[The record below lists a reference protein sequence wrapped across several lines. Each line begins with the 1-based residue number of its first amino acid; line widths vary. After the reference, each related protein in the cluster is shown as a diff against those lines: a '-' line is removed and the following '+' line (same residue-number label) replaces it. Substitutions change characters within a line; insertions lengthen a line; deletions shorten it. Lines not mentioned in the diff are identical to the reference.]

1 MKIRCIAN
9 KGTQLPEIYVNPPLD
24 ITAETEFK
32 LIVGKEYIVYA
43 ISQWQGNL
51 LYCICDERFTYYPI
65 HNPAPLFEIVD
76 ARYSRYWQ
84 VQLATNGLL
93 EIAFEHWFD
102 LPNFYEKLTDGET
115 ETILIFDK
123 IKELMDAEAAIP
135 QPQPFSVE
143 ELLAMPTLQP
153 DRLAKVPG

>member
-9 KGTQLPEIYVNPPLD
+9 KGANLPETYLNLPLD

-43 ISQWQGNL
+43 ISEWQGNL
-51 LYCICDERFTYYPI
+51 SYYICDERFTYYPI

-93 EIAFEHWFD
+93 EIAFEHWFSIPD
-102 LPNFYEKLTDGET
+102 FYEKLTDGET
-115 ETILIFDK
+115 EAVLIFEK
-123 IKELMDAEAAIP
+123 MKELMDAEAEIP
-135 QPQPFSVE
+135 QAPPFSVDK
-143 ELLAMPTLQP
+143 LLSMAPC
-153 DRLAKVPG
+153 LA

>member
-9 KGTQLPEIYVNPPLD
+9 KGTELPEIYLNPPLD
-24 ITAETEFK
+24 ITKETEFK
-32 LIVGKEYIVYA
+32 LIIGKEYIVYA
-43 ISQWQGNL
+43 ISEWQGNL
-51 LYCICDERFTYYPI
+51 SYCICDERFTYYPI

-102 LPNFYEKLTDGET
+102 LPDFYDKLTDGAE
-115 ETILIFDK
+115 EAILIFD
-123 IKELMDAEAAIP
+123 
-135 QPQPFSVE
+135 
-143 ELLAMPTLQP
+143 
-153 DRLAKVPG
+153 